1 MCGWVYLLGKKYLVE
16 HSWHIVFVCVYSW
29 YFRSSSQSNNTH
41 DESVNPPAA
50 CMVCE
55 EEFASITFEPCG
67 HQIACLDCGA
77 KMKKCLACMEPIAK
91 KTAAGYSYE
100 FT

>member
-1 MCGWVYLLGKKYLVE
+1 MLLKMLSFYYHVR
-16 HSWHIVFVCVYSW
+16 F
-29 YFRSSSQSNNTH
+29 FFSSSSLSNNNAH
-41 DESVNPPAA
+41 DESDNQRVA

-77 KMKKCLACMEPIAK
+77 KMKKCLACMEPITK
-91 KTAAGYSYE
+91 KNTSGN
-100 FT
+100 